1 VKEAAGPGANREAA
15 RGAAARIPGVVA
27 LPLPANEPMKTVLVI
42 DDHPQIRRLIQVNL
56 AKLKLRVLTA
66 EDGEEG
72 LEMVR
77 AERPDLILLDVIMPK
92 KNGFEVLNALK
103 SDAELKEIPVI
114 MLTVKVQSEDIS
126 YGLRGGAE
134 YYLPKPF
141 HPNELCALV
150 ERVLQD
156 D

>member
-1 VKEAAGPGANREAA
+1 
-15 RGAAARIPGVVA
+15 
-27 LPLPANEPMKTVLVI
+27 MKTVLVV

-56 AKLKLRVLTA
+56 AKLQLRVVTA

-72 LEMVR
+72 MAAAR
-77 AERPDLILLDVIMPK
+77 AERPDVILLDVIMPK
-92 KNGFEVLNALK
+92 KNGFEVLHELK
-103 SDAELKEIPVI
+103 SDPELKKIPVI

-126 YGLRGGAE
+126 QGLREGAE

-150 ERVLQD
+150 ERVLED
-156 D
+156 G